1 MKFFYDFYTENKE
14 AFTDNQSLFVKNEI
28 YERDN
33 NLEDYYK
40 NKEILLSK
48 TSSNDSSKWFEIYIS
63 DNEMNIEYEDELN
76 HNNLENINQF
86 YFNMNIDL
94 DENNLN
100 KTEVKALKIKK
111 QKKYLINGKDLK
123 RISRQYFLNQKRNV
137 II

>member
-76 HNNLENINQF
+76 YNNLENINQF

-111 QKKYLINGKDLK
+111 QKKYLINDKDLK

>member
-28 YERDN
+28 YEREN

-76 HNNLENINQF
+76 PNNLENINQF

-100 KTEVKALKIKK
+100 KTEVKALKVKK
-111 QKKYLINGKDLK
+111 QKNI
-123 RISRQYFLNQKRNV
+123 
-137 II
+137 

>member
-28 YERDN
+28 YEREN

-76 HNNLENINQF
+76 YNNLENINQF

-111 QKKYLINGKDLK
+111 QKKYLINDKDLK

>member
-40 NKEILLSK
+40 NKEILRSK

-76 HNNLENINQF
+76 YNNLENINQF

-111 QKKYLINGKDLK
+111 QKKYLINDKDLK

>member
-28 YERDN
+28 YEREN

-111 QKKYLINGKDLK
+111 QKKYLINDKDLK

>member
-40 NKEILLSK
+40 NKEILRSK

-76 HNNLENINQF
+76 PNNLENINQF

-100 KTEVKALKIKK
+100 KTEVKALKVKK

>member
-28 YERDN
+28 YEREN

-76 HNNLENINQF
+76 PNNLENINQF

-111 QKKYLINGKDLK
+111 QKKYLINDKDLK

>member
-76 HNNLENINQF
+76 PNNLENINQF

-100 KTEVKALKIKK
+100 KTEVKALKVKK

>member
-40 NKEILLSK
+40 NKEILRSK

-100 KTEVKALKIKK
+100 QTEVKALKVKK
-111 QKKYLINGKDLK
+111 QKKYLINDKDLK

>member
-40 NKEILLSK
+40 NKEILRSK

-63 DNEMNIEYEDELN
+63 ENEMNIEYEDELN
-76 HNNLENINQF
+76 YNNLENINQF

-100 KTEVKALKIKK
+100 KTEDKALKVKK
-111 QKKYLINGKDLK
+111 QKKYLINDKDLK

>member
-1 MKFFYDFYTENKE
+1 
-14 AFTDNQSLFVKNEI
+14 
-28 YERDN
+28 
-33 NLEDYYK
+33 
-40 NKEILLSK
+40 
-48 TSSNDSSKWFEIYIS
+48 
-63 DNEMNIEYEDELN
+63 MNIEYEDELN
-76 HNNLENINQF
+76 YNNLENINQF

-111 QKKYLINGKDLK
+111 QKKYLINDKDLK

>member
-28 YERDN
+28 YEREN

-76 HNNLENINQF
+76 PNNLENINQF

-111 QKKYLINGKDLK
+111 QKKYLINDKDLK
-123 RISRQYFLNQKRNV
+123 RISKQYFLNQKRNV

>member
-28 YERDN
+28 YEREN

-63 DNEMNIEYEDELN
+63 DNEMNIEYKDELN
-76 HNNLENINQF
+76 YNNLENINQF

-100 KTEVKALKIKK
+100 KTEVKALKVKK

>member
-28 YERDN
+28 YEREN

-76 HNNLENINQF
+76 PNNLENINQF

-100 KTEVKALKIKK
+100 KTEVKALKVKK

>member
-28 YERDN
+28 YEREN

-40 NKEILLSK
+40 NKEILRSK

-76 HNNLENINQF
+76 YNNLENINQF

-100 KTEVKALKIKK
+100 KTEVKALKVKK

>member
-40 NKEILLSK
+40 NKEILRSK

-111 QKKYLINGKDLK
+111 QKKYLINNKDLK
-123 RISRQYFLNQKRNV
+123 RISWQYFLNQKRNV

>member
-40 NKEILLSK
+40 NKEILRSK

-76 HNNLENINQF
+76 PNNLENINQF

-100 KTEVKALKIKK
+100 KTEVKALKVKK
-111 QKKYLINGKDLK
+111 QKKYLINDKDLK

>member
-28 YERDN
+28 YEREN

-76 HNNLENINQF
+76 PNNLENINQF

-100 KTEVKALKIKK
+100 KTEVKALKVKK
-111 QKKYLINGKDLK
+111 QKKYLINGKELK

>member
-40 NKEILLSK
+40 NKEILRSK

-63 DNEMNIEYEDELN
+63 DNEMNIEYKDELN
-76 HNNLENINQF
+76 YNNLENINQF

-111 QKKYLINGKDLK
+111 QKKCLINYKDLK

>member
-1 MKFFYDFYTENKE
+1 MKFFYDFYIENKE

-40 NKEILLSK
+40 NKEILRSK

-76 HNNLENINQF
+76 YNNLENINQF

-111 QKKYLINGKDLK
+111 QKKYLINDKDLK

>member
-40 NKEILLSK
+40 NKEILRSK

-76 HNNLENINQF
+76 YNNLENINQF

-111 QKKYLINGKDLK
+111 QKKYLINNKDLK

>member
-40 NKEILLSK
+40 NKEILRSK

-94 DENNLN
+94 DDNNLN

-111 QKKYLINGKDLK
+111 QKKYLINDKDLK

>member
-76 HNNLENINQF
+76 YNNLENINQF

-100 KTEVKALKIKK
+100 KTEVKALKVKK

>member
-40 NKEILLSK
+40 NKEILRSK

-63 DNEMNIEYEDELN
+63 DNEMNIEYKDELN
-76 HNNLENINQF
+76 YNNLENINQF

-111 QKKYLINGKDLK
+111 KKKYLINDKDLK

>member
-28 YERDN
+28 YEREN

-40 NKEILLSK
+40 NKEILRSK

-76 HNNLENINQF
+76 PNNLENINQF

-111 QKKYLINGKDLK
+111 QKKYLINDKDLK

>member
-40 NKEILLSK
+40 NKEILRSK

-63 DNEMNIEYEDELN
+63 DNEMNIEYKDELN
-76 HNNLENINQF
+76 YNNLENINQF

-111 QKKYLINGKDLK
+111 QKKYLINDKDLK

>member
-111 QKKYLINGKDLK
+111 QKKYLINDKDLK

>member
-40 NKEILLSK
+40 NKEILRSK

-76 HNNLENINQF
+76 YNNLENINQF

-100 KTEVKALKIKK
+100 KTEVKALKVKK

>member
-40 NKEILLSK
+40 NKEILRSK

-76 HNNLENINQF
+76 YNNLENINQF

-100 KTEVKALKIKK
+100 QTEVKALKVKK
-111 QKKYLINGKDLK
+111 QKKYLINNKDLK
-123 RISRQYFLNQKRNV
+123 RISWQYFLNQKRNV

>member
-28 YERDN
+28 YEREN

-40 NKEILLSK
+40 NKEILRSK

-76 HNNLENINQF
+76 PNNLENINQF

-100 KTEVKALKIKK
+100 KTEVKALKVKK
-111 QKKYLINGKDLK
+111 QKKYLINDKDLK

>member
-40 NKEILLSK
+40 NKEILRSK

-76 HNNLENINQF
+76 PNNLENINQF

>member
-40 NKEILLSK
+40 NKEILRSK

-111 QKKYLINGKDLK
+111 QKKYLINDKDLK

>member
-40 NKEILLSK
+40 NKEILRSK

-76 HNNLENINQF
+76 PNNLENINQF

-111 QKKYLINGKDLK
+111 QKKYLINDKDLK